1 MDALEWSH
9 AMHSSLHSITA
20 LAALAAAVLA
30 GCMGG
35 GSSGERP
42 APPGPLTVS
51 TTAGARFTGPPAR
64 IDIRHATPGAP
75 TVELVMSAAD
85 DRGRTWA
92 LQAALPAESLT
103 SLTLRAQL
111 VQRPLQP
118 GDATVQLTA
127 APASAAPPTEAVT
140 ASAGQLQARL
150 QHGRIEGSVTG
161 ATPELS
167 ATFAGPFAVTCAVPS
182 ESGSTTLVVDERLAS
197 PTCKPYADLTR
208 RH

>member
-1 MDALEWSH
+1 
-9 AMHSSLHSITA
+9 MHRSLLRITIA
-20 LAALAAAVLA
+20 AALAAAALA

-51 TTAGARFTGPPAR
+51 STSGARFTGPPAR
-64 IDIRHATPGAP
+64 IDVRHATPGAP
-75 TVELVMSAAD
+75 TVELLMSAAD

-127 APASAAPPTEAVT
+127 PPASAAPQNGAVT

-161 ATPELS
+161 TTPDLS

-182 ESGSTTLVVDERLAS
+182 QPGSTTLVVDEQLES
-197 PTCKPYADLTR
+197 PACKPYADLTR